1 MSSRRGRIEGQEQ
14 KGTATII
21 KVKVP
26 LSEMFGYATT
36 LRSLSQGRA
45 NYSMQ
50 FGTYEQVPSNVAAE
64 IIKERVG
71 AGKVRG
77 LDED

>member
-1 MSSRRGRIEGQEQ
+1 
-14 KGTATII
+14 
-21 KVKVP
+21 
-26 LSEMFGYATT
+26 MFGYATT

-50 FGTYEQVPSNVAAE
+50 FASYEPVPNQIAEE

-77 LDED
+77 LDAE

>member
-1 MSSRRGRIEGQEQ
+1 
-14 KGTATII
+14 
-21 KVKVP
+21 
-26 LSEMFGYATT
+26 MFGYATT

-50 FGTYEQVPSNVAAE
+50 FGAYEAVPSNVAND
-64 IIKERVG
+64 IIKERIG